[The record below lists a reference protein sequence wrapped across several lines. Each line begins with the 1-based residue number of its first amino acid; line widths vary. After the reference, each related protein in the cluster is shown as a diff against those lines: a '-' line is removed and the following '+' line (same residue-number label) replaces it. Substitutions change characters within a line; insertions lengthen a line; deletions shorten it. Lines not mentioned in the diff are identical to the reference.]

1 MPDVHENNLL
11 LTAEGC
17 VTQPAELDDGG
28 CFEPFIPQVSI
39 SPVLKP
45 AAKPKPPSL
54 MPVIDRV
61 LRDNGLLP
69 TPTETTP
76 EAELPAPAAA
86 EGTGNTELA
95 QTSELLP
102 APAEALLP
110 PPRVATAA
118 ELFTWIK
125 QTLLAQTHLPE
136 DAAEIVAFWVIST
149 YFQDALTVLP
159 CLMIT
164 GHAHDAGVVLH
175 LLCTFCRR
183 AALLAGIRRSDL
195 RVLRWGCQTNLVSEP
210 NLDKRTA
217 ALLSSMT
224 DRNCLVVDGHSLT
237 SYSKSTAIYAG
248 ENPATHKIQH
258 SIHIHITAANAA
270 PPTHPEWLQKMIKRL
285 PIHLIQYR
293 EKNLDYVKHWTW
305 VPSGVPSETAAIA
318 TALGRG
324 IVDAPELRLKLVAL
338 LKTHDQ
344 QRLTEMS
351 NTSEAI
357 VIEATRAISRGGREH
372 AYVREIAAE
381 ANRLLEA
388 RGETVRLNP
397 EKVGHRLKSLG
408 LRTHRLTLAGNG
420 LTFDKVTIALIEQLA
435 AVYVEED
442 LLAETEN
449 LHDS

>member
-1 MPDVHENNLL
+1 
-11 LTAEGC
+11 
-17 VTQPAELDDGG
+17 
-28 CFEPFIPQVSI
+28 
-39 SPVLKP
+39 
-45 AAKPKPPSL
+45 
-54 MPVIDRV
+54 
-61 LRDNGLLP
+61 
-69 TPTETTP
+69 
-76 EAELPAPAAA
+76 
-86 EGTGNTELA
+86 
-95 QTSELLP
+95 
-102 APAEALLP
+102 
-110 PPRVATAA
+110 
-118 ELFTWIK
+118 
-125 QTLLAQTHLPE
+125 
-136 DAAEIVAFWVIST
+136 
-149 YFQDALTVLP
+149 
-159 CLMIT
+159 
-164 GHAHDAGVVLH
+164 
-175 LLCTFCRR
+175 
-183 AALLAGIRRSDL
+183 
-195 RVLRWGCQTNLVSEP
+195 
-210 NLDKRTA
+210 
-217 ALLSSMT
+217 
-224 DRNCLVVDGHSLT
+224 
-237 SYSKSTAIYAG
+237 
-248 ENPATHKIQH
+248 
-258 SIHIHITAANAA
+258 
-270 PPTHPEWLQKMIKRL
+270 MIKRL

>member
-1 MPDVHENNLL
+1 ML
-11 LTAEGC
+11 
-17 VTQPAELDDGG
+17 
-28 CFEPFIPQVSI
+28 
-39 SPVLKP
+39 
-45 AAKPKPPSL
+45 
-54 MPVIDRV
+54 PVIDQV
-61 LRDNGLLP
+61 LRDNGYLP
-69 TPTETTP
+69 TPTNVTP
-76 EAELPAPAAA
+76 ETEVAATA
-86 EGTGNTELA
+86 EGGSTGETQLTQPCEMLG
-95 QTSELLP
+95 
-102 APAEALLP
+102 APVEAPLP
-110 PPRVATAA
+110 PPRTATAA
-118 ELFTWIK
+118 ELIDWIK
-125 QTLLAQTHLPE
+125 RSVLAQTHLPE
-136 DAAEIVAFWVIST
+136 DAAEMVAFWVIST

-164 GHAHDAGVVLH
+164 GHTHDAGVVLH

-183 AALLAGIRRSDL
+183 AALLAGFRRSDL
-195 RVLRWGCQTNLVSEP
+195 GVLRWGCQTNLVSEP

-224 DRNCLVVDGHSLT
+224 DRNCLVVDGQSLT
-237 SYSKSTAIYAG
+237 RCSKSTAIYAG
-248 ENPATHKIQH
+248 ENPATHKIQN
-258 SIHIHITAANAA
+258 SIHIHITATNAA

-285 PIHLIQYR
+285 PIHLSQYR

-397 EKVGHRLKSLG
+397 EKVGHRLKRLG

-449 LHDS
+449 LHDSQMTENK

>member
-1 MPDVHENNLL
+1 M
-11 LTAEGC
+11 
-17 VTQPAELDDGG
+17 
-28 CFEPFIPQVSI
+28 
-39 SPVLKP
+39 
-45 AAKPKPPSL
+45 
-54 MPVIDRV
+54 
-61 LRDNGLLP
+61 
-69 TPTETTP
+69 
-76 EAELPAPAAA
+76 
-86 EGTGNTELA
+86 
-95 QTSELLP
+95 
-102 APAEALLP
+102 
-110 PPRVATAA
+110 
-118 ELFTWIK
+118 
-125 QTLLAQTHLPE
+125 
-136 DAAEIVAFWVIST
+136 VAFWVIST

-164 GHAHDAGVVLH
+164 GHTHDAGVVLH

-183 AALLAGIRRSDL
+183 AALLAGFRRSDL
-195 RVLRWGCQTNLVSEP
+195 GVLRWGCQTNLVSEP

-224 DRNCLVVDGHSLT
+224 DRNCLVVDGQSLT
-237 SYSKSTAIYAG
+237 RCSKSTAIYAG
-248 ENPATHKIQH
+248 ENPATHKIQN
-258 SIHIHITAANAA
+258 SIHIHITATNAA

-285 PIHLIQYR
+285 PIHLSQYR

-397 EKVGHRLKSLG
+397 EKVGHRLKRLG

-449 LHDS
+449 LHDSQMTENK